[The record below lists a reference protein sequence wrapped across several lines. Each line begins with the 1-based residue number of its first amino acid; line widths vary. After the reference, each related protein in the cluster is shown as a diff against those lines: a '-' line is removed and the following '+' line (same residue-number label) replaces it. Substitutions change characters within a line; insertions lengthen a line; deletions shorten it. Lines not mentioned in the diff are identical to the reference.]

1 MSLEA
6 ITELVSKA
14 DCALELE
21 RKIVG
26 VKFISTAEE
35 FQRAEAQSFD
45 NRMPYCVL
53 VKLAS
58 MGHSRKAHLD
68 NFGCLAAARAFG
80 MVAPSEEWLLG
91 CQYRDRGM
99 YRDLEIAKKVV
110 NNTTNLSLNPY
121 GVMVKPL
128 AAYTTNPDVVL
139 IITTPYNVMRLV
151 QGYTYTYGTYKN
163 FKLIGN
169 QAFCSECTAYPMDSG
184 DINISVLCAGTRYM
198 AGWNKDEMALG
209 LPFDKFGG
217 MVEGLYSTINPME
230 PNGDKEIIGEK
241 LGKAGRNDL
250 NIEYDKNYYT
260 GLYRK

>member
-1 MSLEA
+1 MSLNV
-6 ITELVSKA
+6 ITDVSSKA
-14 DCALELE
+14 NCALKLE

-26 VKFISTAEE
+26 VKFISSLAE
-35 FQRAEAQSFD
+35 FQHADAEPFG

-58 MGHSRKAHLD
+58 MGYSRKAHLD

-80 MVAPSEEWLLG
+80 MVPPSEEWLSG

-99 YRDLEIAKKVV
+99 YRDVEIAKKVV
-110 NNTTNLSLNPY
+110 TNTTNLKLNPY

-128 AAYTTNPDVVL
+128 EAYSSEPDIV
-139 IITTPYNVMRLV
+139 IIVSSPYNVMRLI

-169 QAFCSECTAYPMDSG
+169 QAFCSECTAYPLDSG

-198 AGWNKDEMALG
+198 AGWGKDEMAIG
-209 LPFDKFGG
+209 IPFAKFCG
-217 MVEGLYSTINPME
+217 MIDGLYSTVNPME
-230 PNGDKEIIGEK
+230 PNADKAIIEEK
-241 LGKAGRNDL
+241 LVKTGRKDL
-250 NIEYDKNYYT
+250 EIEYDKNYYT

>member
-68 NFGCLAAARAFG
+68 NFGCLAAARAL
-80 MVAPSEEWLLG
+80 VWLRHLKNGYQAVSIAIGG
-91 CQYRDRGM
+91 CIVIWRSPKR
-99 YRDLEIAKKVV
+99 
-110 NNTTNLSLNPY
+110 LS
-121 GVMVKPL
+121 
-128 AAYTTNPDVVL
+128 
-139 IITTPYNVMRLV
+139 IIRPIFR
-151 QGYTYTYGTYKN
+151 
-163 FKLIGN
+163 
-169 QAFCSECTAYPMDSG
+169 
-184 DINISVLCAGTRYM
+184 
-198 AGWNKDEMALG
+198 
-209 LPFDKFGG
+209 
-217 MVEGLYSTINPME
+217 
-230 PNGDKEIIGEK
+230 
-241 LGKAGRNDL
+241 
-250 NIEYDKNYYT
+250 
-260 GLYRK
+260 